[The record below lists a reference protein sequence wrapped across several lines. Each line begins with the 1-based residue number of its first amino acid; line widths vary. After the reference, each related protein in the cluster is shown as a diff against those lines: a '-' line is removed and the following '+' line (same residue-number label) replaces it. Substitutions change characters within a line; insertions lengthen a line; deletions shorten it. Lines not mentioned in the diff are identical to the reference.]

1 MKVVLIGFAASYK
14 TSAGKLLAE
23 KLGCGFCD
31 VDEEVERQSGK
42 RVSQIFSDSG
52 EKFFRDR
59 ENDVLRELAKS
70 SGVIACGGGSVLAE
84 NFSCLIKDDA
94 IVVWLK
100 TSAHEVKNRLLSG
113 IRPLFDGLTE
123 EELTAQ
129 VISRE
134 KIYKHF
140 AQITV
145 STDGKTSRQ
154 VADEVF
160 ELISTSN

>member
-23 KLGCGFCD
+23 KLGYDFWD

-42 RVSQIFSDSG
+42 RVSQIFADDG

-59 ENDVLRELAKS
+59 ENEVLRQLTKS

-84 NFSCLIKDDA
+84 NFSCLIKGA
-94 IVVWLK
+94 VVVWLK
-100 TSAHEVKNRLLSG
+100 TSVHEVKSRLQSG

-123 EELTAQ
+123 EELAARL
-129 VISRE
+129 VDRE
-134 KIYKHF
+134 EIYKRF

-154 VADEVF
+154 VADEIF
-160 ELISTSN
+160 ELTQRTD